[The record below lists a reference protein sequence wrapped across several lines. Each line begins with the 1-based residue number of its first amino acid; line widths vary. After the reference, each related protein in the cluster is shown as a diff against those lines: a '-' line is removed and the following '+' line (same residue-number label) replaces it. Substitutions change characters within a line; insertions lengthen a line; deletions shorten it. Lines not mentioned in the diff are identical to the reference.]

1 MNQTYL
7 SKGMKMPSLK
17 YRKTAYSKG
26 DILIY
31 AKTKQSYLKC
41 SACKSKEVIK
51 KGTTERK
58 WKTAPNARGDMYI
71 VVDVQRLECKE
82 CGAIKQEHL
91 PFADKKKGI
100 PDSSPYLL
108 FPFSL
113 GRL

>member
-1 MNQTYL
+1 
-7 SKGMKMPSLK
+7 
-17 YRKTAYSKG
+17 
-26 DILIY
+26 
-31 AKTKQSYLKC
+31 
-41 SACKSKEVIK
+41 
-51 KGTTERK
+51 
-58 WKTAPNARGDMYI
+58 MYI

-82 CGAIKQEHL
+82 CGAIKQEYL